1 MNTITNAF
9 RIGGT
14 RKVLLSLSNVDG
26 RKLSKENKLKS
37 QDGILYEIDSIPM
50 IRYANG
56 AIKRDN
62 VEIGIEC
69 PGDFD
74 ESTFVG
80 KQVEII

>member
-14 RKVLLSLSNVDG
+14 RKVLLSLSDIDI
-26 RKLSKENKLKS
+26 KKISKENKIKS

-50 IRYANG
+50 IRYTDR
-56 AIKRDN
+56 AIKREN
-62 VEIGIEC
+62 VEVGIEC
-69 PGDFD
+69 PGEFD
-74 ESTFVG
+74 ELTFIG

>member
-9 RIGGT
+9 RIRGT
-14 RKVLLSLSNVDG
+14 RKVLLSLADVDG

-50 IRYANG
+50 IRYTDR
-56 AIKRDN
+56 AIRNDN
-62 VEIGIEC
+62 VEIGIDC

-74 ESTFVG
+74 ESTFIG
-80 KQVEII
+80 KTVEII

>member
-14 RKVLLSLSNVDG
+14 RKVLLSLTNVDG
-26 RKLSKENKLKS
+26 KKLSKENKLKS

-50 IRYANG
+50 IRYTDG
-56 AIKRDN
+56 VIKRDN

-80 KQVEII
+80 KQFEII